1 MCQSSAR
8 KTKPPGYS
16 IESYKAAMAAG
27 ARDKISLRAR
37 VEYDSGYYVAD
48 VPDPDGYSF
57 EVVHKS

>member
-1 MCQSSAR
+1 
-8 KTKPPGYS
+8 
-16 IESYKAAMAAG
+16 MAAG